1 MDMPDIEQEEITKV
15 TVTVAMSLDMP
26 CAQG

>member
-15 TVTVAMSLDMP
+15 TVTVAMSQGTP